1 MIKDIFSKQVTDE
14 IIDRINRLQ
23 PQSTAQWGKMNVSQ
37 MLAHCNVT
45 YDYTYTPEKFKAPGV
60 IKKFFLKTLIK
71 KYIVGPQ
78 PYRQNIHTA
87 PDFIIADSREFET
100 EKKKLIDALYRTQQL
115 GRSYFEGRENF
126 SFGKMTA
133 EEWNTMYYKHI
144 DHHLRQFGV

>member
-1 MIKDIFSKQVTDE
+1 MIKDIFSREVTDE
-14 IIDRINRLQ
+14 VIGRIQRLQ
-23 PQSTAQWGKMNVSQ
+23 TNTVPQWGKMNVAQ

-45 YDYTYTPEKFKAPGV
+45 YDYTYSPKSFKAPGAL
-60 IKKFFLKTLIK
+60 KKFFLKTLIK
-71 KYIVGPQ
+71 KYIVGPK

-87 PDFIIADSREFET
+87 PDFIIADSRNFED
-100 EKKKLIDALYRTQQL
+100 EKKKLIQNLDRTQQL
-115 GRSYFEGRENF
+115 GRSYFEGKDNF